1 MSEKSQASEK
11 SLRITSFN
19 LVCIPQIHADVL
31 RLPAEKLHVL
41 LPFD

>member
-11 SLRITSFN
+11 SLRI
-19 LVCIPQIHADVL
+19 CIPQIHADVL